1 MSFVD
6 YEIVEK
12 IFLVQDTQELTKIV
26 LSSEFGRDV
35 EELDRWRLLA
45 GQIGQDLFL
54 LFHRDFRIETLRV
67 DSFNSIILNYE
78 FILDKHVA
86 KTKQL
91 TFCF

>member
-6 YEIVEK
+6 HEIVEK

-35 EELDRWRLLA
+35 EELDGWRLLT

-54 LFHRDFRIETLRV
+54 LFHRDFRVETLGV
-67 DSFNSIILNYE
+67 DSFNLGTSYLVI
-78 FILDKHVA
+78 
-86 KTKQL
+86 
-91 TFCF
+91 